1 MLLLNYDL
9 LPSRWLK
16 PGGAVLPDIATL
28 WVAAAGSGAAGLDF
42 WDDVYGFTMAPVAAA
57 IRGDSMQKA
66 VVAVVPSKE
75 VRAYESLR
83 QKPLNDS
90 LVYVCDATT
99 TLEF

>member
-1 MLLLNYDL
+1 MLF
-9 LPSRWLK
+9 RWLK

-75 VRAYESLR
+75 VRAYKFL
-83 QKPLNDS
+83 
-90 LVYVCDATT
+90 C
-99 TLEF
+99 